1 MKILSAKVH
10 GVLDYVVVIVFLAA
24 PKLIGL
30 QGTPALLSY
39 ALAAV
44 HLMVTVLTDF
54 PLGLV
59 KLIPLPIHGWIELA
73 VAPTLIAVPWVLGFA
88 AVPMARWFYVAA
100 GVVIFL
106 TWLITDY
113 RGQTTT

>member
-1 MKILSAKVH
+1 MKILSPKVH
-10 GVLDYVVVIVFLAA
+10 GMLDYVVVLLFLAA

-30 QGTPALLSY
+30 QGASALLSY
-39 ALAAV
+39 ALAGV
-44 HLMVTVLTDF
+44 HFLVTVLTDF
-54 PLGLV
+54 PMGLV
-59 KLIPLPIHGWIELA
+59 KLIPLKVHGWIELA

-88 AVPMARWFYVAA
+88 QVPAARWFYVAD

-113 RGQTTT
+113 GAPATT